1 MRKYLTGLSAAG
13 ITAALVLTGA
23 ASSVAASPATPASP
37 QVVTLNSSTSSSAGH
52 ITLTVKYQAEPK
64 GQFKVLSA
72 TFSGGTPIKFNHPA
86 LLLTL
91 RPVLSLSIHR
101 GQKPA
106 PAPAHPFFVIL
117 PVHNTGH
124 FSGSLSARLRAI
136 LGKLI
141 SFSPRRIQPFGSVL
155 EAILVAVNRSSKPIG
170 ISTVLGLQVGV
181 LLHPAV

>member
-23 ASSVAASPATPASP
+23 ASSVAASPAPQAHP

-52 ITLTVKYQAEPK
+52 ITLAVRYQVESK

-86 LLLTL
+86 MVLAL
-91 RPVLSLSIHR
+91 RPLPSPSIHR
-101 GQKPA
+101 GGQRVA
-106 PAPAHPFFVIL
+106 VRPFTVIL
-117 PVHNTGH
+117 PVHSASH
-124 FSGSLSARLRAI
+124 FSGSLPAKLLAV
-136 LGKLI
+136 LGKAL
-141 SFSPRRIQPFGSVL
+141 SFSPRRPQPGGSVL
-155 EAILVAVNRSSKPIG
+155 EAILASVTRSPKPGG

-181 LLHPAV
+181 LLRPAF